1 MAGPQDCKLVR
12 VADRATMARV
22 AAEHLLARTDTNP
35 GRVAICLTG
44 GSSPRQLYELLATD
58 AYRERIPWPRV
69 HWFIGDERYVPPGD
83 SLHNMTTA
91 RHVFLD
97 ACAPAANIHPIATD
111 GSDPEAIARDY
122 QRTLEAFYGAA
133 RLDSGRPL
141 FDLVLL
147 GIGPDGHVAS
157 LFPGFPA
164 IDVTDRWVV
173 GVDKAHVAPF
183 VPRIS
188 LTLPALASCRTML
201 FEVAGADKRAVMA
214 RVLAGEDLPANRAR
228 SIQETILLID
238 SEAWPEGQ
246 SGEI

>member
-1 MAGPQDCKLVR
+1 MVGPQNRKLVR
-12 VADRATMARV
+12 VADQATMARV
-22 AAEHLLARTDTNP
+22 AAEHLLARIDANP
-35 GRVAICLTG
+35 GTIAVCLTG
-44 GSSPRQLYELLATD
+44 GSSPRQLYQLLATD
-58 AYRERIPWPRV
+58 AYRERIAWPRV
-69 HWFIGDERYVPPGD
+69 HWFIGDERYVPAGD
-83 SLHNMTTA
+83 PLHNMTMA
-91 RHVFLD
+91 RHAFLD

-111 GSDPEAIARDY
+111 RSDPEASARDY
-122 QRTLEAFYGAA
+122 QRTLEAFYGAG
-133 RLDSGRPL
+133 RLAPARPL

-164 IDVTDRWVV
+164 VDVADRWVV

-201 FEVAGADKRAVMA
+201 FEIAGTDKRAIMT

-228 SIQETILLID
+228 SNRETILLID
-238 SEAWPEGQ
+238 SEAWPEGR
-246 SGEI
+246 SGDI